1 MGGDCSFSLT
11 EDGIQDRGKGERD
24 LAAYDQHKGE
34 GAGPSAGSLNK
45 PGPQSRCGPQPPKL
59 QPWLRSP

>member
-11 EDGIQDRGKGERD
+11 EDGVQDRGKGGRD
-24 LAAYDQHKGE
+24 LTAHDQRKGE
-34 GAGPSAGSLNK
+34 RAGPSARSLNK
-45 PGPQSRCGPQPPKL
+45 PGPQSRCGPQPTKL